1 MSKRKLKKIIII
13 SLFTVI
19 MSISLGRNTFGI
31 EDPESIVGSYTPGS
45 DGVSTLYTLGNNI
58 LSIIQIIGAG
68 VAVVATLVLAMKY
81 MYSAPED
88 KATIKKQ
95 LIPFIIG
102 GVLVFGATSLVK
114 LAEALAGDMMS

>member
-1 MSKRKLKKIIII
+1 MSKKKLVTFFSI
-13 SLFTVI
+13 LFTVI
-19 MSISLGRNTFGI
+19 VVFRTTALAEI
-31 EDPESIVGSYTPGS
+31 DPVSVVSNPTPT
-45 DGVSTLYTLGNNI
+45 GVSTLFTVGNTI
-58 LSIIQIIGAG
+58 LSILQTIGAG
-68 VAVVATLVLAMKY
+68 VAIIATLVLAMKY

-114 LAEALAGDMMS
+114 LAESLSGELI